1 MDDGFLHQFREKP
14 GEEFALRLHKELT
27 QKENVPVKGRVVPV
41 IVAILI
47 ILIAFASTVVF
58 VPEARAKLI
67 DVIEK
72 IGGTSFLMTNDYP
85 GDGKGTT
92 IPSQEMS
99 LSEAQSILPFQ
110 LPTWTPEGF
119 RLQPTV
125 DLISF
130 DSPVIFVT
138 WIKMGGSGNIQMNVE
153 GGTFTWV
160 VGPDSVER
168 VEING
173 KEAALWYGGW
183 NWDTKQW
190 EAEIPNMTLSWE
202 QDGLAY
208 HLSVAKDQVSLETL
222 LQIAGSMP

>member
-14 GEEFALRLHKELT
+14 GEEFALRLYQDLIRKET
-27 QKENVPVKGRVVPV
+27 ATAKARAFPVAVV
-41 IVAILI
+41 ILL

-72 IGGTSFLMTNDYP
+72 IGGISFLMTRDYP
-85 GDGKGTT
+85 GDGKVTT
-92 IPSQEMS
+92 IPSQEMN
-99 LSEAQSILPFQ
+99 LTEAHSILPFH
-110 LPTWTPEGF
+110 LPTWAPEGF

-130 DSPVIFVT
+130 DSPVIFVS
-138 WIKMGGSGNIQMNVE
+138 WIKIGGSGNIQMNVE
-153 GGTFTWV
+153 GGSFTLV

-190 EAEIPNMTLSWE
+190 DPDIPNMTLSWE
-202 QDGLAY
+202 KDGLAY
-208 HLSVAKDQVSLETL
+208 HLSTAKGEVSLNEL
-222 LQIAGSMP
+222 IRMAGSMP